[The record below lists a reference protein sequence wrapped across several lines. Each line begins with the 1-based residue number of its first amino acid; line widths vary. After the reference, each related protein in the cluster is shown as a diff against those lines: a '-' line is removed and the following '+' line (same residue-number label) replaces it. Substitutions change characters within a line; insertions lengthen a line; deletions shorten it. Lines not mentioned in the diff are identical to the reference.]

1 MRRQEGTHLCPKQPL
16 KSTPVSSIRACTPAS
31 SFPSSWVILKLRTS
45 HTISTHQVLNEATH
59 REYETRSRVSRELV
73 PSQFSEKPSTY
84 ALERSNEHS
93 KVDVGLAVKP
103 APALSISS
111 EIGERLRV
119 SDTAV
124 SIQNKTE
131 KDEYAPEAFKPD
143 TSAPSVPFILHN
155 DMA

>member
-1 MRRQEGTHLCPKQPL
+1 M
-16 KSTPVSSIRACTPAS
+16 
-31 SFPSSWVILKLRTS
+31 
-45 HTISTHQVLNEATH
+45 
-59 REYETRSRVSRELV
+59 
-73 PSQFSEKPSTY
+73 
-84 ALERSNEHS
+84 LERSNEHS

-131 KDEYAPEAFKPD
+131 KDEYAPEAFTPD
-143 TSAPSVPFILHN
+143 TSAPSVPFVLHN
-155 DMA
+155 DMAVLSI